1 MGVAVMGFR
10 THLEMREVGE
20 IKGRSIYLLLLPL
33 IYEDEMGARIVVPA
47 GFQTDLASVPR
58 LPVVYLAWGDR
69 AHREAVL
76 HDYAYRI
83 DAEPKLSFMRAN
95 TLFLEAMCSNGV
107 KDSIRWPM
115 FLAVC
120 ACGYSSY
127 NKLNINYQFVETA
140 EDIF

>member
-1 MGVAVMGFR
+1 MGFL
-10 THLEMREVGE
+10 TDLDMREAGE
-20 IKGRSIYLLLLPL
+20 AKGRSIFMLISPL
-33 IYEDEMGARIVVPA
+33 IYEDETGARIVVPA

-58 LPVVYLAWGDR
+58 LPFVYLWWGDR

-76 HDYAYRI
+76 HDYAFRI

-95 TLFLEAMCSNGV
+95 TLFLEAMCSRGV
-107 KDSIRWPM
+107 KNFIRWPM

-120 ACGYSSY
+120 VAGYSSY
-127 NKLNINYQFVETA
+127 NRFNINYQFVETA

>member
-1 MGVAVMGFR
+1 MGFR

-20 IKGRSIYLLLLPL
+20 IQGRSIYLLLLPL
-33 IYEDEMGARIVVPA
+33 IYEDEAGMRIVVPA

-58 LPVVYLAWGDR
+58 LPIVYGIWGDR

-76 HDYAYRI
+76 HDYAYRK

-95 TLFLEAMCSNGV
+95 TLFLEAMCSRGV

-127 NKLNINYQFVETA
+127 NRYNINYQFVETA
-140 EDIF
+140 DDIF